1 MRLSL
6 GLEQLGEKGSEALE
20 ELPLQGW
27 YSAAMTDPA
36 VSIFPLGFLV
46 GSVRRC
52 VRFFVCVCVRA
63 IIRAPEARS

>member
-27 YSAAMTDPA
+27 YSAAMTDPV
-36 VSIFPLGFLV
+36 VSIFSLGF
-46 GSVRRC
+46 G
-52 VRFFVCVCVRA
+52 CVCTQVCTFFFCGVRA
-63 IIRAPEARS
+63 RARS